1 MAIKNTAVPI
11 NSRSVLNISSV
22 YLPLI
27 GRSVDIHLH
36 VQIGGVPHGGGFAGA
51 NGWPPRGLDTVVKG
65 VTQVVAYR
73 KQALPHRRQDAT
85 QRGVTLLKM

>member
-51 NGWPPRGLDTVVKG
+51 NG
-65 VTQVVAYR
+65 
-73 KQALPHRRQDAT
+73 
-85 QRGVTLLKM
+85 